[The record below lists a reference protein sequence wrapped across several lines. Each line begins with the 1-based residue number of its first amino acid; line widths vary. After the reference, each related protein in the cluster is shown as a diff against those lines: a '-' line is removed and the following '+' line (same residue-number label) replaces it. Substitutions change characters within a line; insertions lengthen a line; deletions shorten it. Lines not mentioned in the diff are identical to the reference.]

1 MQHRFNFFLITPFF
15 LFLNA
20 SHTNALSFKHK
31 HAHGPIFPLS
41 ISALDSSVHLKDFT
55 RANLDNFW
63 LYPWFKYAY
72 RDYNPAQPTVDSLA
86 TLKDH
91 ITMVVF
97 GGSWCGDTR
106 DLLPKFYKT
115 VETAQIPTY
124 KVTLIG
130 VDRHKHSHDGR
141 SRKYRIKRVPT
152 FILFYD
158 GKEIGRVV
166 ETVNHSIGSDMLNVY
181 HKAGY

>member
-1 MQHRFNFFLITPFF
+1 MIGKFNVSLISTFI
-15 LFLNA
+15 LLSVA

-31 HAHGPIFPLS
+31 NIS
-41 ISALDSSVHLKDFT
+41 IQAFSQSGRDSNVHLKDFT
-55 RANLDNFW
+55 RANLDSFW
-63 LYPWFKYAY
+63 LFPWFKYAY
-72 RDYNPAQPTVDSLA
+72 RDYNPNGRMVDSLSF
-86 TLKDH
+86 LKDH
-91 ITMVVF
+91 ISIIVF
-97 GGSWCGDTR
+97 GGSWCGDTK

-115 VETAQIPTY
+115 VEKAKIPADRI
-124 KVTLIG
+124 TLIG

-141 SRKYRIKRVPT
+141 SLKYRIKRVPT

-166 ETVNHSIGSDMLNVY
+166 ESVHASIESDMLSIY